1 MSDTG
6 HAVIRDALGMVFIG
20 EGMVLAAAIEQ
31 AQARGHRITGVF
43 STSASEARVWAQAGL
58 PVEQSAAAPAE
69 FIDRCASFDVLI
81 SANNRHV
88 LGERA
93 LNLARLAAVNYHNAP
108 LPAYA
113 GLRAT
118 AWAIVHGEAAH
129 GVTWHRL
136 DAGVDTGNIIVR
148 RRFLLDAAE
157 TTASLNARC
166 TAAAL
171 ECLPELFERLES
183 RNLAAEPQE
192 LQRRHYFS
200 RRDTVPNGGLID
212 WRWSNHRLVQLVRGC
227 DWGPT
232 PNDFGTAAIALPD
245 GPAVFIRR
253 ACIADGKGAP
263 GEVLKVDGL
272 ELTVA
277 CGGGAVGLAMYERG
291 RFHAGMRLPV
301 LTDTALN
308 VAAAQQRATILNEAH
323 WLPALRRLARQPPRP
338 LSARGSGSALM
349 AGGRVHF
356 LSAVSRVLGA
366 PAVVAM
372 QCPDGGLLLDDWKPI
387 QAGRG
392 AESEAPPPLRDVVLR
407 HPDLVSL
414 SPWPARVSARLVVS
428 EVTRIDPGT
437 VVFDSANR
445 LHHQDAAT
453 LSAAIAEAMTRRA
466 GMSAQI
472 AATGP
477 TTLLGRLTSLAA
489 ENPAAPAF
497 EQAALI
503 VTRGELLERARRL
516 AARLLAAGLVR
527 EGGVGILL
535 PAGVEFAVAALG
547 SMLANGAYV
556 PLNLASP
563 VKRRETEML
572 GAGITHIIT
581 RRPLEATLPV
591 MDVVVLDIECVPTL
605 LDAAPMEPVSAASIA
620 YRIFTSGSTG
630 RPKAVE
636 VEHGALENL
645 VRHYLTA
652 LPLGASDRMPLLAH
666 PSFDASV
673 ADLWPVLAAG
683 GTVLIPPDNILLDP
697 AGLIDWL
704 HTAGITC
711 VFVPTAIGERLLQLP
726 WPPDVTLRHLLIG
739 GDALYHRPPAGL
751 PFSVW
756 NTYGPTENTVDS
768 LWARLAPGSTRPPI
782 GTPISGVVAW
792 MIPIEGSESGASDEG
807 ELVLAGVQLARGYYG
822 EPELTAD
829 KFQAGPSGERCYRTG
844 DRVRINQHGEYEFIG
859 RIDQQVQLRGVRTE
873 PGEIE
878 AILLMG
884 GQVREAVCVPEFTAA
899 VATGLIAHVV
909 PADGVDP
916 GGLADELLRWLAE
929 HVLPALLPRRV
940 IVHATLPRTAAGKPD
955 RQLLALPEAGG
966 RADAMDEVDL
976 LTDLWRRSLPGDAAD
991 RDGNFWELGG
1001 DSLGAMH
1008 LLLEIHRVMNRRV
1021 PIAQFFLDP
1030 TLKGLRQMMAT
1041 ADDGHGD

>member
-1 MSDTG
+1 M
-6 HAVIRDALGMVFIG
+6 IRDALGMVFIG

-43 STSASEARVWAQAGL
+43 PTSASEARVWAQAGL
-58 PVEQSAAAPAE
+58 PVAQSAAAPAE
-69 FIDRCASFDVLI
+69 FIASRGAFDVLI

-88 LGERA
+88 LGEPA
-93 LNLARLAAVNYHNAP
+93 LNLARLAAINYHNAP

-136 DAGVDTGNIIVR
+136 AAGVDTGNIIVQ
-148 RRFLLDAAE
+148 RRFPLDAAE

-171 ECLPELFERLES
+171 ECLPEIFERLES
-183 RNLAAEPQE
+183 QNLAGEPQA

-212 WRWSNHRLVQLVRGC
+212 WRWSNHRLVQLVRAC

-245 GPAVFIRR
+245 APAAFIRR
-253 ACIADGKGAP
+253 ACMADGQGAP

-272 ELTVA
+272 ELTMA
-277 CGGGAVGLAMYERG
+277 CGGGAVRLTMYEPG

-308 VAAAQQRATILNEAH
+308 VAAAQQRAAILNEAH
-323 WLPALRRLARQPPRP
+323 WLPALRWLARQPPRP
-338 LSARGSGSALM
+338 LSAQGSGGAVM
-349 AGGRVHF
+349 AGGHVHF

-366 PAVVAM
+366 QAVVAM
-372 QCPDGGLLLDDWKPI
+372 ECPDGGLLLDDWKPI

-392 AESEAPPPLRDVVLR
+392 AESQPLPPLRDVVLR
-407 HPDLVSL
+407 HPDLVGL
-414 SPWPARVSARLVVS
+414 SPWPARASARLVVS

-437 VVFDSANR
+437 VVFDRANR

-453 LSAAIAEAMTRRA
+453 LSAAIAEAMTERT
-466 GMSAQI
+466 GISAAI
-472 AATGP
+472 AAAGP
-477 TTLLGRLTSLAA
+477 PTLPGRLTSLAA
-489 ENPAAPAF
+489 DNPAAPAF
-497 EQAALI
+497 EQGALI
-503 VTRGELLERARRL
+503 VTRGELLERATQLARRL
-516 AARLLAAGLVR
+516 QAAGLAK

-535 PAGVEFAVAALG
+535 PAGVDFAVAALG
-547 SMLANGAYV
+547 SMLAHGAYV

-563 VKRRETEML
+563 VKRREAEIL
-572 GAGITHIIT
+572 GAGITHLIT
-581 RRPLEATLPV
+581 RRPLAATLPV
-591 MDVVVLDIECVPTL
+591 VDLMVLEIDCAPAL
-605 LDAAPMEPVSAASIA
+605 LDTAPLAPVSAASIA

-645 VRHYLTA
+645 IRHYLTA
-652 LPLGASDRMPLLAH
+652 LPLGADDRMPMLAH

-697 AGLIDWL
+697 AGLIEWL
-704 HTAGITC
+704 HTARVTC
-711 VFVPTAIGERLLQLP
+711 AFVPTAVGERLLQLP
-726 WPPDVTLRHLLIG
+726 WPPDVALRHLLIG
-739 GDALYHRPPAGL
+739 GDALYRRPPAGL
-751 PFSVW
+751 PFSVL

-782 GTPISGVVAW
+782 GTPIAGVVAW
-792 MIPIEGSESGASDEG
+792 MNPIEGSGRGRRDEG
-807 ELVLAGVQLARGYYG
+807 ELVLAGAQVARGYYG

-829 KFQAGPSGERCYRTG
+829 KFPAGPSGERCYRTG
-844 DRVRINQHGEYEFIG
+844 DRVRINQHGEYEFLG

-884 GQVREAVCVPEFTAA
+884 GQVREAVCVPEFTGS

-909 PADGVDP
+909 PADGVAP

-929 HVLPALLPRRV
+929 HVSPAVLPRRV

-966 RADAMDEVDL
+966 RPGAMHEVDQL
-976 LTDLWRRSLPGDAAD
+976 ADLWRRSLPGDAAD
-991 RDGNFWELGG
+991 SDGNFWELGG

-1008 LLLEIHRVMNRRV
+1008 LLLEIHRVMNRRI
-1021 PIAQFFLDP
+1021 PISQFFLDP
-1030 TLKGLRQMMAT
+1030 TLKGLKRTMAT
-1041 ADDGHGD
+1041 ADDGHG